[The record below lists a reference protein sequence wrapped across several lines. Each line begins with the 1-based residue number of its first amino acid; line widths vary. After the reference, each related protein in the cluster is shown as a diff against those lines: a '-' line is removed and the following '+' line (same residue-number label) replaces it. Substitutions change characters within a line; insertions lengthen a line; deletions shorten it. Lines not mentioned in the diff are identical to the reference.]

1 MPEISYNILYIS
13 YIYLIS
19 YLYILYPI
27 LYPTLKCDATYCDV
41 KYYSTMQFIGIT
53 HREVLDNFYIGE

>member
-1 MPEISYNILYIS
+1 MPEISYNILYLICIS
-13 YIYLIS
+13 YILS
-19 YLYILYPI
+19 YILHC
-27 LYPTLKCDATYCDV
+27 LKCDGTYCDV